1 MQTPEVLN
9 GVDVARAFKEEDYR
23 ASLTQAQKEA
33 LQSLLDQGE
42 LSDELL
48 EEVAGG
54 ANTRGCITFICAEA

>member
-9 GVDVARAFKEEDYR
+9 GVDIVRAFKEEDYR
-23 ASLTQAQKEA
+23 ATLTQEQKQA
-33 LQSLLDQGE
+33 IQNMINQGE

-54 ANTRGCITFICAEA
+54 ANTRSCVTFIC